1 MKKDKIKPQLAAGFS
16 DLSGSLLATK
26 KRLIKIIE
34 ANYLR
39 YGAQEIELP
48 ILEISSQIG
57 SYLAEDESNPMA
69 DVFEFKNETESLIAR
84 YDLTAQM
91 VRNFCSNYRELPSI
105 FKNYRI
111 GEVFRQEKASMSSGR
126 YRQFCQG
133 DFDVLGATNIAQ
145 TDAEICNLIADIF
158 SQVLSR
164 NQFKVNISNL
174 KILEGLITNDLKITD
189 PKKIQKIS
197 RSIDKKSRLGMD
209 AVKNL
214 LGKGNCDSSGAYTD
228 GVNLSNN
235 QIDEIINFLKI
246 KELKDLKSYLK
257 SPLSIEGINEIE
269 QLLEMASYGDFLD
282 CIEVSTEIQR
292 GLSYYNSN
300 VFETTLNVDLKND
313 KGISVPIGSCA
324 SGGRYFFS
332 RFGIDITGSGMS
344 IGISRL
350 ALLLDQLDKQKKVNN
365 NGPVCILVLDKK
377 YYSKYFE
384 ILKILRDNEIN
395 SEIYPGGDAKLQ
407 KQLIYCEKIKAPIA
421 ILCADTEFNENKI
434 SMKFLQKDKSDPS
447 KQITIP
453 KEELIKNV
461 QKYI

>member
-1 MKKDKIKPQLAAGFS
+1 MSKDKIKPQLAAGFS

-69 DVFEFKNETESLIAR
+69 DVFEFKNETESLMAR

-91 VRNFCSNYRELPSI
+91 ARNFCSNYRELPSI

-111 GEVFRQEKASMSSGR
+111 GEVFRQEKTSMSSGR

-133 DFDVLGATNIAQ
+133 DFDVLGSTNVAQ

-158 SQVLSR
+158 SQVLSK

-174 KILEGLITNDLKITD
+174 KILKGLITNDLKITD

-214 LGKGNCDSSGAYTD
+214 LGKGNRDSSGAYNE
-228 GVNLSNN
+228 GVNLSND
-235 QIDEIINFLKI
+235 QIDEIVNFLKI

-257 SPLSIEGINEIE
+257 SPLSIEGINQIE
-269 QLLEMASYGDFLD
+269 QLLEMASYGDYLD
-282 CIEVSTEIQR
+282 CIEISTEIQR
-292 GLSYYNSN
+292 GLSYYNSFA
-300 VFETTLNVDLKND
+300 VETALNVDLRND
-313 KGISVPIGSCA
+313 KGASVAIGSCA
-324 SGGRYFFS
+324 SGGRYSFS
-332 RFGIDITGSGMS
+332 RFGVDIEGSGMS

-350 ALLLDQLDKQKKVNN
+350 ALLLDQLDKQKKIKN
-365 NGPVCILVLDKK
+365 NGSVCILVLEKK
-377 YYSKYFE
+377 YYPKYFE
-384 ILKILRDNEIN
+384 ILKTLRDNQIN
-395 SEIYPGGDAKLQ
+395 SEIYPGGDVKLQ
-407 KQLIYCEKIKAPIA
+407 KQLIYCEKIKAPIV
-421 ILCADTEFNENKI
+421 IICSSKEFDENKI
-434 SMKFLQKDKSDPS
+434 SLKFLQKDKSDPS
-447 KQITIP
+447 KQITIS
-453 KEELIKNV
+453 KEDLIKNV
-461 QKYI
+461 KKYI